1 MKPQIAMVGMACRY
15 PDAAS
20 PHELWQNVLAK
31 RQAFRQLPAE
41 RLRAADYVASS
52 RTAPDRT
59 YSSQAAVISGY
70 EFDRVGFRV
79 AGSTFRSADM
89 AHWLA
94 LDVASQALADAG
106 FPDGRGLPLETTG
119 VVIGNTLTG
128 EFSRANVMR
137 LRWPYVRRVVEA
149 SLAEEGWTEQRCASF
164 LRRLE
169 GLYKAPFPGI
179 NEETLAGGLS
189 NTIAG
194 RICNHF
200 DLKGGGYTVDG
211 ACASSLLAATTA
223 FTALAAG
230 ELDVMLVGGVD
241 LSLDPFELVG
251 FAKAGALAG
260 DEMRVYDERSAGFWP
275 GEGCGFVVFMR
286 AEDAE
291 AESRRVYAKV
301 RGWGVSSDGS
311 GGITRPEVAGQ
322 LLALRRAY
330 RRASAGIETVA
341 YFEGHGTGTNV
352 GDTTELK
359 ALKQALGDGAAATP
373 PPALGSVKANIGH
386 TKAAA
391 GMAGLIK
398 ATMAVYTQI
407 LPPTTG
413 CHTPHAELKG
423 GLQALR
429 VLEQGEPWP
438 AQAELRAA
446 VSAMGFGG
454 INTHVLIEGASNE
467 RRASLSAAEQRL
479 LSSAQ
484 DAELFLLG
492 DESAEGLRRQV
503 EHLLTFA
510 ARLSRSELIDLAATL
525 EKRLGRHEFRAAVVA
540 STPLELA
547 ANLETLRARLAEGAN
562 AHAGTRIDVRAG
574 VFHGAGSETPR
585 VGFLFPGQGSPA
597 HLDGGMWRQRFSY
610 VRDLFTPGLNLAGV
624 DPTSTTIAQPAIVKS
639 SLAALHVLNQIGLK
653 AEVGV
658 GHSLGELTA
667 LHWAGAL
674 GEAALQRVAAARGRA
689 MGELGDPTGTM
700 ASIAAEETRVRSLL
714 NGERVVIAGLNS
726 PSQTVISGTAA
737 EVATVLARAG
747 KLGLE
752 ATPIAVSHAFH
763 SPLVAAAAPRLARH
777 LSEESFE
784 PVRHTIIST
793 VTGKALGPDEDLRA
807 ILYSQVTQ
815 PVRFIEALRAAAA
828 QADLFIEVGPGRV
841 LSRLAAKQVGAPAV
855 ALDAGGDSLRG
866 LLKAVGAAYALGAP
880 VHHQALFAD
889 RFARPFELD
898 WRPQFFV
905 NPCEK
910 APAPGAGQAT
920 EHWATEAW
928 AEDASQDAGDAG
940 QATDG
945 AAGTS
950 VTGVLELV
958 RSLVAERAELPCTA
972 VQDESRLLDDL
983 HLNSISVG
991 QIVVEAA
998 KALGLPRPTA
1008 PNDYA
1013 TATLAEVAQSLES
1026 LAATAGEAGPQE
1038 LGEYPPGVASWV
1050 RTFNVELVERERA
1063 RSRAG
1068 SGEGAWQVLA
1078 PPQNHTLA
1086 DSLRAALV
1094 EAKRPGGGCV
1104 VCLPPEPDERQ
1115 IGLLL
1120 EAARSLL
1127 DAQQQSAFVLVQ
1139 HGGGVASFARSLHL
1153 EMPQI
1158 DTCVVDV
1165 PPEDP
1170 RAVEWVV
1177 AEATSA
1183 SGYVE
1188 VYYDEQGRR
1197 REPVLC
1203 TAPEGAEAAEM
1214 PLGADDVLL
1223 VTGGGKGIAAECAAM
1238 LARQTGARLAL
1249 VGRAQPSADPALAA
1263 NLERFAAEGIR
1274 FGYYPADVTDAEG
1287 VRRAVAEAEAA
1298 LGPVTAVLHG
1308 AGKNEPRLLRQHVLD
1323 AGEFLAT
1330 VRTKVDGARN
1340 VLAAIDQSRLR
1351 LFVAFGSIIART
1363 GMRGEADYA
1372 LANEWLTRLTE
1383 RLQKEQPGCRCL
1395 SVEWSVWSG
1404 VGMGERLGRV
1414 DALMREG
1421 ISPITPDAGLEV
1433 MRRLLTHPPAGTS
1446 VIVGGRFGKS
1456 PTLGLRET
1464 ELPLLRFLERPR
1476 VFYPGIELVVESQLS
1491 AETDLYLNDHVFH
1504 GAHLFPAVMGLE
1516 AMAQAAMALVSTSS
1530 FPVLEELSFAR
1541 PVTVSNSSPTVIR
1554 IAALAHGPSLVE
1566 VVLRSEETDFQI
1578 DHFRALCRF
1587 DEEPARD
1594 DAEPERTE
1602 EVLPPVPLDPERD
1615 LYDGLLFQGQ
1625 RFRRLRGYR
1634 RLSAHGCTAEVAP
1647 DGDTAWFSQYLPG
1660 ELVLGDPAARDA
1672 TIHALQSCVPHATIL
1687 PVGVECL
1694 RPCVKKAPGPWLVK
1708 ARERSHEG
1716 SSFVYD
1722 VDVVTLDGVLLER
1735 WQGMKLQVV
1744 ETGAP
1749 ESALAGPLLGPYIER
1764 KLREF
1769 NRSSNVRVAVDRND
1783 HDERRVRTERAIQR
1797 ALGESAQ
1804 VRRRP
1809 DGKPE
1814 VAGPPAVSSTHAGD
1828 LTMAVAGDGPLSCD
1842 IEPVEPRTPDAW
1854 RGLLGAERYVLAGVI
1869 AREAGEDDDAAATRV
1884 WVAGECLKK
1893 AGAAAD
1899 APLVLVSPEKGG
1911 WVNLASGP
1919 LAINTLVTRV
1929 RDFEHRLGV
1938 AVLAGAGRGD

>member
-1 MKPQIAMVGMACRY
+1 MKPQIAIVGMACQY

-20 PHELWQNVLAK
+20 PQELWQNVLAK

-41 RLRAADYVASS
+41 RLRVEDYVSAD
-52 RTAPDRT
+52 RAAPDRT
-59 YSSQAAVISGY
+59 YSAHAALISGY

-94 LDVASQALADAG
+94 LDVASRALADAG

-149 SLAEEGWTEQRCASF
+149 SLAEEGWTEQQCVSF

-194 RICNHF
+194 RVCNHF

-223 FTALAAG
+223 FTALASG
-230 ELDVMLVGGVD
+230 ELDVVVVGGVD
-241 LSLDPFELVG
+241 LSLDPFELIG

-260 DEMRVYDERSAGFWP
+260 DEMRVYDEHSAGFWP
-275 GEGCGFVVFMR
+275 GEGCGFVVLMR

-311 GGITRPEVAGQ
+311 GGITRPEVEGQ

-330 RRASAGIETVA
+330 GRAGVPIETVA

-359 ALKQALGDGAAATP
+359 ALKRALGDDASAARP
-373 PPALGSVKANIGH
+373 RVIGSVKANIGH

-391 GMAGLIK
+391 GIAGFIK
-398 ATMAVYTQI
+398 ATMAVHTQI

-413 CHTPHAELKG
+413 CRTPHAELKG
-423 GLQALR
+423 DAPALR

-438 AQAELRAA
+438 AQSELRAG

-454 INTHVLIEGASNE
+454 INTHVLLEGASDE
-467 RRASLSAAEQRL
+467 RRASLSAGEQRL

-492 DESAEGLRRQV
+492 DESVDGLRGQV

-510 ARLSRSELIDLAATL
+510 ERLSRSELVDLASTL
-525 EKRLGRHEFRAAVVA
+525 ERRLGRHDVRAAVVA

-547 ANLETLRARLAEGAN
+547 DALETLHTWLAEGAD
-562 AHAGTRIDVRAG
+562 AHAGTRIDVRSG
-574 VFHGAGSETPR
+574 LFYSAGSEAVR
-585 VGFLFPGQGSPA
+585 VGFLFPGQGSPV
-597 HLDGGMWRQRFSY
+597 HLDGGAWRQRFGY
-610 VRDLFTPGLNLAGV
+610 VRDLFTPGASLAGV

-639 SLAALHVLNQIGLK
+639 SLAALRVLNEVGLR

-674 GEAALQRVAAARGRA
+674 GEASLQRVAAARGRA

-700 ASIAAEETRVRSLL
+700 ASIAAGEAKVRSLL

-737 EVATVLARAG
+737 EVATVLARARA
-747 KLGLE
+747 LGLE
-752 ATPIAVSHAFH
+752 AMAIAVSHAFH

-784 PVRHTIIST
+784 PVRRTVVST
-793 VTGKALGPDEDLRA
+793 VTGASLGPGEDLRA
-807 ILYSQVTQ
+807 ILYDQVTL
-815 PVRFIEALRAAAA
+815 PVRFIEALRAAAE

-841 LSRLAAKQVGAPAV
+841 LTTLAAEQAGVPAV
-855 ALDAGGDSLRG
+855 ALDAGGNSLRG
-866 LLKAVGAAYALGAP
+866 LLKAVGAAYVLGAP

-889 RFARPFELD
+889 RFARPFDLD

-910 APAPGAGQAT
+910 APVPKLSQTAGPREPEAPDKDAPQAT
-920 EHWATEAW
+920 SDVA
-928 AEDASQDAGDAG
+928 Q
-940 QATDG
+940 
-945 AAGTS
+945 AAGTAADAS
-950 VTGVLELV
+950 AAGVLELV
-958 RSLVAERAELPCTA
+958 RRLVAERAELPGAA
-972 VQDESRLLDDL
+972 VQEGSRLLDDL

-998 KALGLPRPTA
+998 KALGLPTPTA

-1013 TATLAEVAQSLES
+1013 SATVAEVAQSLES
-1026 LAATAGEAGPQE
+1026 LAATAGEAGAQE
-1038 LGEYPPGVASWV
+1038 LEAHPPGVASWV
-1050 RTFNVELVERERA
+1050 RTFNVELVERQRVPGRP
-1063 RSRAG
+1063 RSG
-1068 SGEGAWQVLA
+1068 GGTWQVVSPEPDDPLA
-1078 PPQNHTLA
+1078 AP
-1086 DSLRAALV
+1086 LRAALA
-1094 EAKRPGGGCV
+1094 EAQRPGGGYV
-1104 VCLPPEPDERQ
+1104 VCLPPEPDERH
-1115 IGLLL
+1115 IDVLLG
-1120 EAARSLL
+1120 AARTLL
-1127 DAQQQSAFVLVQ
+1127 GAEQQPPAFVLVQ
-1139 HGGGVASFARSLHL
+1139 HGGGAASFARSLHL
-1153 EMPQI
+1153 EMPGV

-1165 PPEDP
+1165 PLGHP

-1177 AEATSA
+1177 AEAMSA

-1188 VYYDEQGRR
+1188 VYYDGEGRR

-1203 TAPEGAEAAEM
+1203 PASENAEAAEV
-1214 PLGADDVLL
+1214 PLGSDDVLL

-1249 VGRAQPSADPALAA
+1249 VGRAQPSADAALAA
-1263 NLERFAAEGIR
+1263 NLERFAADGIR
-1274 FGYYPADVTDAEG
+1274 FGYYSADVTDAEG

-1298 LGPVTAVLHG
+1298 LGPVTAILHG
-1308 AGKNEPRLLRQHVLD
+1308 AGKNEPQLLRRHVLD
-1323 AGEFLAT
+1323 AGDFLAT

-1340 VLAAIDQSRLR
+1340 VLAAVDRSRLR
-1351 LFVAFGSIIART
+1351 LFAAFGSIIART

-1383 RLQKEQPGCRCL
+1383 RTQQELPQCRCL
-1395 SVEWSVWSG
+1395 SVEWSIWSG

-1414 DALMREG
+1414 DALVREG
-1421 ISPITPDAGLEV
+1421 ISPITPDAGIEV
-1433 MRRLLTHPPAGTS
+1433 MRRLLTHPPAATS
-1446 VIVGGRFGKS
+1446 VIVSGRFGKT
-1456 PTLGLRET
+1456 PTLSPRET
-1464 ELPLLRFLERPR
+1464 ALPLHRFLERPR
-1476 VFYPGIELVVESQLS
+1476 VYYPGIELIVESQLS
-1491 AETDLYLNDHVFH
+1491 AETDLYLDDHVFH
-1504 GAHLFPAVMGLE
+1504 GARLFPAVMGLE
-1516 AMAQAAMALVSTSS
+1516 AMAQAAMALASTSS

-1541 PVTVSNSSPTVIR
+1541 PITVSNGSPTVIR
-1554 IAALAHGPSLVE
+1554 VAALAHGPRLVE
-1566 VVLRSEETDFQI
+1566 VVLRSEETGFQV
-1578 DHFRALCRF
+1578 DHFKALCRF
-1587 DEEPARD
+1587 DEEPAHD
-1594 DAEPERTE
+1594 DAEPERADE
-1602 EVLPPVPLDPERD
+1602 ALPPVPLDPERD
-1615 LYDGLLFQGQ
+1615 LYDGLLFQGR
-1625 RFRRLRGYR
+1625 RFQRLRGYR
-1634 RLSAHGCTAEVAP
+1634 HLSAHGCTAEVSP
-1647 DGDTAWFSQYLPG
+1647 DGETVWFSQYLPG

-1687 PVGVECL
+1687 PVGVERL
-1694 RPCVKKAPGPWLVK
+1694 RPCVTKAAGPWLVK

-1716 SSFVYD
+1716 GSFVYD
-1722 VDVVTLDGVLLER
+1722 VDVVTADGLLLER

-1749 ESALAGPLLGPYIER
+1749 EPTWAGPLLGPYVER

-1769 NRSSNVRVAVDRND
+1769 NRGSSVRVAVDRGGD
-1783 HDERRVRTERAIQR
+1783 GERRICTERAIQR
-1797 ALGESAQ
+1797 ALGELAH

-1814 VAGPPAVSSTHAGD
+1814 VVGVPAVSSAHAGG
-1828 LTMAVAGDGPLSCD
+1828 LTMAVAGDGLLSCD
-1842 IEPVEPRTPDAW
+1842 IEQVKERGPDAW
-1854 RGLLGAERYVLAGVI
+1854 RSLLGGERYTLAAVV
-1869 AREAGEDDDAAATRV
+1869 AREAGDDEDAAATRV
-1884 WVAGECLKK
+1884 WMAGECLKK
-1893 AGAAAD
+1893 VGAAAD
-1899 APLVLVSPEKGG
+1899 APLVLVSSEKGG

-1919 LAINTLVTRV
+1919 LVINTLVTRV
-1929 RDFEHRLGV
+1929 REFEHRLGV
-1938 AVLAGAGRGD
+1938 AVLEG